1 MVEIDRHKASL
12 IGELEVSRSE
22 VRNALAR
29 CEESLDVV
37 SQLRRNVQE
46 NKVAWAAGAGILGF
60 VASRILLHGLER
72 GAKGNRTGN
81 RAESRE
87 GTVAQTGENRI
98 VNIAAFLF
106 DLAKPTLLAWVG
118 ARLSTLLSGVTPAST
133 SASAGKPQP
142 RKDQPP
148 N

>member
-12 IGELEVSRSE
+12 IAEIEVSRSE

-60 VASRILLHGLER
+60 VASRILLHGLGR
-72 GAKGNRTGN
+72 GANAKGGSKST
-81 RAESRE
+81 A
-87 GTVAQTGENRI
+87 GTSAGTGENRAL
-98 VNIAAFLF
+98 NIAAFLF

-118 ARLSTLLSGVTPAST
+118 ARLSTLLSAVAPAAPPT
-133 SASAGKPQP
+133 SAGKQQS
-142 RKDQPP
+142 RKE
-148 N
+148 

>member
-12 IGELEVSRSE
+12 IAELDVSRSE

-29 CEESLDVV
+29 CEGSLDVV

-60 VASRILLHGLER
+60 VASRILRHGIGRAAR
-72 GAKGNRTGN
+72 GTGSKGSAGTPAGAGQN
-81 RAESRE
+81 RALN
-87 GTVAQTGENRI
+87 V
-98 VNIAAFLF
+98 AAFLF

-118 ARLSTLLSGVTPAST
+118 ARLSTVLSELAPASQPPST
-133 SASAGKPQP
+133 GKPQL
-142 RKDQPP
+142 REDQPL

>member
-12 IGELEVSRSE
+12 IAELDVSRSE

-60 VASRILLHGLER
+60 VASRILWHGIGR
-72 GAKGNRTGN
+72 AAKGTGSKGSAGTPAGALPN
-81 RAESRE
+81 QRCSLGLAHGCPPSFPSWRLHHSPLRRGSRSRE
-87 GTVAQTGENRI
+87 KI
-98 VNIAAFLF
+98 S
-106 DLAKPTLLAWVG
+106 P
-118 ARLSTLLSGVTPAST
+118 
-133 SASAGKPQP
+133 
-142 RKDQPP
+142 
-148 N
+148 

>member
-12 IGELEVSRSE
+12 IAELEVSRSE

-29 CEESLDVV
+29 CEESLDIV

-46 NKVAWAAGAGILGF
+46 NKVAWAAGAGILG
-60 VASRILLHGLER
+60 AN
-72 GAKGNRTGN
+72 AKGGSKST
-81 RAESRE
+81 A
-87 GTVAQTGENRI
+87 GTSAGTGENRAL
-98 VNIAAFLF
+98 NIAAFLF

-118 ARLSTLLSGVTPAST
+118 ARLSTLLSAVGPASPPPST
-133 SASAGKPQP
+133 GKPYP
-142 RKDQPP
+142 RKDHPL

>member
-12 IGELEVSRSE
+12 IAELEVSRSE

-37 SQLRRNVQE
+37 SLLRRNVQE

-60 VASRILLHGLER
+60 VASRILLHGLGR
-72 GAKGNRTGN
+72 GANAKDGSKSP
-81 RAESRE
+81 A
-87 GTVAQTGENRI
+87 GTSAGAGENRAL
-98 VNIAAFLF
+98 NIAAFLF

-118 ARLSTLLSGVTPAST
+118 ARLSTLLSAVAPASPPT
-133 SASAGKPQP
+133 SAGKQQS
-142 RKDQPP
+142 RKD
-148 N
+148 

>member
-12 IGELEVSRSE
+12 IAELEVSRSE

-29 CEESLDVV
+29 CEESLDIV

-60 VASRILLHGLER
+60 VASRVLLHSLGR
-72 GAKGNRTGN
+72 GASAKGGSKSP
-81 RAESRE
+81 A
-87 GTVAQTGENRI
+87 GTSAGAGENRAL
-98 VNIAAFLF
+98 NIAAFLF

-118 ARLSTLLSGVTPAST
+118 ARLSTLLSAVGPASPPPST
-133 SASAGKPQP
+133 GKPYP
-142 RKDQPP
+142 RKDHPL

>member
-72 GAKGNRTGN
+72 GAKGNR
-81 RAESRE
+81 AESRE
-87 GTVAQTGENRI
+87 GIVAQTGENRI

-133 SASAGKPQP
+133 SASAGKPQT